1 MGETEKVEK
10 APKQSWFT
18 GLKAE
23 FKTIIWP
30 EQKSLVRQTVAVVA
44 VSVIVGLII
53 ALMDTLI
60 QYGVN
65 FLVGFTL

>member
-23 FKTIIWP
+23 FKKIIWP
-30 EQKSLVRQTVAVVA
+30 EQKSLVRQPVAVVA

>member
-23 FKTIIWP
+23 FKKIIWP